1 VGFDDLKKDVRFS
14 MNQNR
19 VVNRQTLAVALQE
32 AFELNTRDYW
42 MERLIKGGIPAG
54 AIRSM
59 AEVMETGAAKQ
70 MIREEMISEQPT
82 RRMSSIAFRLES

>member
-1 VGFDDLKKDVRFS
+1 
-14 MNQNR
+14 
-19 VVNRQTLAVALQE
+19 
-32 AFELNTRDYW
+32 